1 MLTCKLYA
9 FLVSRKVGISYGPC
23 LLCCLFPHSPD
34 CMISYLLI
42 FPKSMILLII
52 TGCSEVY
59 ERIADMYDQTS
70 KFWLA
75 IQILTV
81 LHEFIINE

>member
-1 MLTCKLYA
+1 
-9 FLVSRKVGISYGPC
+9 
-23 LLCCLFPHSPD
+23 
-34 CMISYLLI
+34 MISYLL
-42 FPKSMILLII
+42 FFAKSMILLII